1 MLQDPNVERY
11 VASATKPL
19 KKEIDKLRT
28 ELEELK
34 QAFVLYNVTQQSE
47 PCSGNCGM
55 NYCDDNGCLE
65 RKRILVDPTDLPVHG
80 G

>member
-34 QAFVLYNVTQQSE
+34 QAFALYNVSQRSE
-47 PCSGNCGM
+47 LLVCKECNGRIDELDVWCKHCGEVI
-55 NYCDDNGCLE
+55 Y
-65 RKRILVDPTDLPVHG
+65 
-80 G
+80 

>member
-34 QAFVLYNVTQQSE
+34 QAFALYNVSQRSE
-47 PCSGNCGM
+47 LVCPAGYYPNSASTGMECVHCGRGK
-55 NYCDDNGCLE
+55 YA
-65 RKRILVDPTDLPVHG
+65 H
-80 G
+80 